1 MLEKDRIRIKYIIE
15 TIDKIIEINQNTSF
29 KEFDSNFLLKVATER
44 LLETVAEA
52 CNAMSIEFKE
62 KNNNIEWSA
71 IKGMR
76 NIIVHEYFS
85 INYKVVY
92 DTINTQLPNLKH
104 QLLNSI

>member
-1 MLEKDRIRIKYIIE
+1 MNI
-15 TIDKIIEINQNTSF
+15 SF
-29 KEFDSNFLLKVATER
+29 QDFDNNFLLKVASER

-52 CNAMSIEFKE
+52 CNAMSPDFKS
-62 KNNNIEWSA
+62 NNPEIQWNA

-92 DTINTQLPNLKH
+92 DTIHDQLDTLKH
-104 QLLNSI
+104 QLLKSI